1 MGGCGLSLE
10 VLVEVTVFM
19 CSNGSSES
27 SSQLLPVAEVGD
39 GVGLGEGS
47 GEGMS
52 ASSSSIVRSMK
63 SVAANGL
70 AFFKG
75 EAALTWLARLG
86 STKTKAATTS
96 STVWRIPSGL
106 L

>member
-1 MGGCGLSLE
+1 MCGLSLE
-10 VLVEVTVFM
+10 VLVEVPVFM
-19 CSNGSSES
+19 CSKGSNES
-27 SSQLLPVAEVGD
+27 SSQLLSVVEVGD
-39 GVGLGEGS
+39 GVGLGAGS

-63 SVAANGL
+63 LVAANGL

-75 EAALTWLARLG
+75 VAALTWLAGLG
-86 STKTKAATTS
+86 STKIKAATTS